1 MKGRRI
7 WNRIFIAYVCLLLY
21 FVVLKINGSTE
32 RMKTI
37 KQSRDAGFWNYN
49 VYPLSTITPYL
60 EDITYTY
67 AYMNILGNIIPFVP
81 LGILIPT
88 MFKRYRNVKKAIL
101 IFIICIIGIETLQ
114 FITLLGYFDVDDILL
129 NMIGCIVGYFFYIG
143 ISNLSKNVIYN
154 KKLEKT
160 SSK

>member
-7 WNRIFIAYVCLLLY
+7 WNSIFIAYACLLLY

-32 RMKTI
+32 RIKII

-49 VYPLSTITPYL
+49 VYPLRTITPYL

-81 LGILIPT
+81 LGIFIPII
-88 MFKRYRNVKKAIL
+88 FKRYRNLKKAL
-101 IFIICIIGIETLQ
+101 VIFIICTIGIESLQ
-114 FITLLGYFDVDDILL
+114 FITMLGFFDVDDILL
-129 NMIGCIVGYFFYIG
+129 NMIGCIVGYCFYVG
-143 ISNLSKNVIYN
+143 SSKLFMNVIYD
-154 KKLEKT
+154 K
-160 SSK
+160 SWQ